1 MTLRR
6 RRIPEELRAPARAF
20 DDLVPVLERAKAA
33 LTDAVPGTRLPGRPL
48 AEALWAFETGL
59 REAEERMAAWRAAE
73 VETEW
78 IAADAGLAQALRL
91 AERLRTADDEPRA
104 FEELIGVVGDLLAPL
119 EAFEAASARFR
130 GLRR

>member
-6 RRIPEELRAPARAF
+6 RRLPEELRAPARAF

-59 REAEERMAAWRAAE
+59 REVRERMDAWRAPE
-73 VETEW
+73 VEPEW
-78 IAADAGLAQALRL
+78 TAAEAGLARALGS
-91 AERLRTADDEPRA
+91 AERLRTGDGEPRG

-119 EAFEAASARFR
+119 QAFEAAAARFR
-130 GLRR
+130 ELRR

>member
-6 RRIPEELRAPARAF
+6 RRLPEELRAPARAF
-20 DDLVPVLERAKAA
+20 DDLVPELERAKAA
-33 LTDAVPGTRLPGRPL
+33 LTDAVPGTRMPGRPL

-59 REAEERMAAWRAAE
+59 REAEGRMVAWRTPE

-78 IAADAGLAQALRL
+78 IVAEAGLAEALGM
-91 AERLRTADDEPRA
+91 AERLRTRDAEPHG

-119 EAFEAASARFR
+119 EAFEAAAARFR
-130 GLRR
+130 ELRR